1 MKRAGIILQAR
12 TGSQRLRGKVL
23 EPVGGRPLI
32 EQCIRRL
39 VASGVAQIIL
49 ATTTLPDDDAL
60 AAAGAD
66 AGVGVFRGSPENVL
80 DRFARCAAASNL
92 DVVIRATADNPAV
105 DIEAPARLLEAIA
118 RLGVD
123 YVREDDLPYG
133 AGVEAMTRLALDRAA
148 LLAGDAFDREHVTT
162 FVRRRGDLF
171 TQTTLAVP
179 GVLARPDVRLTVDTP
194 DELRQMRELY
204 SMTGADLPPLV
215 TFIDAWDRL
224 ARRTAA

>member
-1 MKRAGIILQAR
+1 MRAGIILQAR
-12 TGSQRLRGKVL
+12 TGSQRLPGKVL
-23 EPVGGRPLI
+23 EPVGGIPLVA
-32 EQCIRRL
+32 QCMRRL
-39 VASGVAQIIL
+39 AASGVAQVIL
-49 ATTTLPDDDAL
+49 ATTTLKDDDAL

-66 AGVGVFRGSPENVL
+66 AGVAVFRGSPNDVL
-80 DRFARCAAASNL
+80 DRFARCAATFNL

-105 DIEAPARLLEAIA
+105 DIEAPGRLLEALT

-133 AGVEAMTRLALDRAA
+133 AGVEGITRLALERTA
-148 LLAGDAFDREHVTT
+148 LMARDAFDREHVTT

-171 TQTTLAVP
+171 TQATLTVP
-179 GVLARPDVRLTVDTP
+179 AALARPDVRLTVDTP
-194 DELRQMRELY
+194 DELRQIRELY
-204 SMTGADLPPLV
+204 SLIGADLPPLV

>member
-1 MKRAGIILQAR
+1 MRAGIILQAR
-12 TGSQRLRGKVL
+12 TGSQRLPGKVL
-23 EPVGGRPLI
+23 EPVGGRPLVA
-32 EQCIRRL
+32 QCIRRL
-39 VASGVAQIIL
+39 GASGVAQVIL
-49 ATTTLPDDDAL
+49 ATTTLSDDDAL
-60 AAAGAD
+60 AAAGA
-66 AGVGVFRGSPENVL
+66 ASGVPVFRGSPNDVL
-80 DRFARCAAASNL
+80 DRFARCAATFNL

-105 DIEAPARLLEAIA
+105 DIEAPGRLLDALA
-118 RLGVD
+118 RRGVD

-133 AGVEAMTRLALDRAA
+133 AGVEGITRLALDQTAFMAR
-148 LLAGDAFDREHVTT
+148 DAFDREHVTT

-171 TQTTLAVP
+171 TQATLTVP
-179 GVLARPDVRLTVDTP
+179 TVLARPDVRLTVDTP

>member
-1 MKRAGIILQAR
+1 MRAGIILQAR
-12 TGSQRLRGKVL
+12 TGSQRLPGKVL
-23 EPVGGRPLI
+23 EPVGGLPLVA
-32 EQCIRRL
+32 QCIRRL
-39 VASGVAQIIL
+39 EASGVAQVIL
-49 ATTTLPDDDAL
+49 ATTTLPEDDPL
-60 AAAGAD
+60 AAAGAH
-66 AGVGVFRGSPENVL
+66 AGVVVFRGSAENVL
-80 DRFARCAAASNL
+80 DRFARCAAAFGL
-92 DVVIRATADNPAV
+92 DAVIRATADNPAV
-105 DIEAPARLLEAIA
+105 DIEAPARLLAGMS

-133 AGVEAMTRLALDRAA
+133 AGVEGITRQALDLTA
-148 LLAGDAFDREHVTT
+148 LVARDAFDREHVTT

-171 TQTTLAVP
+171 TQTTLTVP
-179 GVLARPDVRLTVDTP
+179 AAIARPDVRLTVDTP

>member
-1 MKRAGIILQAR
+1 MRAGIILQAR
-12 TGSQRLRGKVL
+12 TGSQRLPGKVL
-23 EPVGGRPLI
+23 ETVGGIPLVA
-32 EQCIRRL
+32 QCIRRL
-39 VASGVAQIIL
+39 SASGVAQVIL
-49 ATTTLPDDDAL
+49 ATTTLSADDPL

-66 AGVGVFRGSPENVL
+66 AGVAVFRGSPDDVV
-80 DRFARCAAASNL
+80 DRFARCAATFNL

-105 DIEAPARLLEAIA
+105 DIEAPGRLLAGMA

-133 AGVEAMTRLALDRAA
+133 AGVEGITRQALELTTLVAREP
-148 LLAGDAFDREHVTT
+148 FDREHVTT

-171 TQTTLAVP
+171 TQATLPVP
-179 GVLARPDVRLTVDTP
+179 AVLARPDVRLTVDTP
-194 DELRQMRELY
+194 EELQQMRELY
-204 SMTGADLPPLV
+204 SMIEADLPPLV